1 MKNMREVTMFRLIIV
16 LVMAVIITA
25 GCDYMGDKQD
35 EKVEEARHAQEIRE
49 ALQYEREQKERRE
62 LERVNKLR
70 IAEENRKAELEKM
83 RMAEERRRLEREEK
97 RKEEELRRIAAKK
110 ENEYKEKVSVLERGR
125 IYWWENAPRTEKRLR
140 AITNCTYL
148 CVLKHPVE
156 GRMMVELQSSQ
167 GKIEG
172 GFRLEPNGDKEEIPK
187 EECIQL
193 VKSGPML
200 ASRLT
205 GIRFDGNLY
214 VWNAKNKSGTKF
226 PVPGVNDAFN
236 PTKEELDSLYG
247 CVGGMRGRNSKRTY
261 RIYLHRSSTGRGEP
275 VCDVG
280 VGDEVTRDVFEDYL
294 YTSLFEEKESRL
306 VAEIK
311 ERERRESLRSK
322 KKKKSTDPSMT
333 AFRTI
338 TNVAGKNRGLSVER
352 WDRVGRRRED
362 IEQKSRMAEYNS
374 TVSVSSTE
382 IDSILE
388 KCMISYQVQNP

>member
-1 MKNMREVTMFRLIIV
+1 MLRLVIV
-16 LVMAVIITA
+16 LGMAVIITA
-25 GCDYMGDKQD
+25 GCDYMGDKKD
-35 EKVEEARHAQEIRE
+35 EKMEEKRHAQEIRE

-62 LERVNKLR
+62 LERANKLR

-83 RMAEERRRLEREEK
+83 RMAEERRQLEREER
-97 RKEEELRRIAAKK
+97 RKAEELRRIAMKK
-110 ENEYKEKVSVLERGR
+110 ENEYREKVSVLEKGR
-125 IYWWENAPRTEKRLR
+125 INWWENAPRAEKRLR

-148 CVLKHPVE
+148 CVLRHPVE
-156 GRMMVELQSSQ
+156 GRMIIEFRSSQ

-172 GFRLEPNGDKEEIPK
+172 GARLEPSGDKVEIPK
-187 EECIQL
+187 EECLQL

-205 GIRFDGNLY
+205 GTRFDGNLY
-214 VWNAKNKSGTKF
+214 VWNAKNKSGTKY
-226 PVPGVNDAFN
+226 PVPSVNDAFS
-236 PTKEELDSLYG
+236 PAKEELDSLYG
-247 CVGGMRGRNSKRTY
+247 CVGGIKGRNSKRTY
-261 RIYLHRSSTGRGEP
+261 RIYLHRSSTGKGEP

-294 YTSLFEEKESRL
+294 YASLFEEKEARL

-322 KKKKSTDPSMT
+322 KKKKVTDPSMT

-362 IEQKSRMAEYNS
+362 IEQKSRMPEYNS
-374 TVSVSSTE
+374 TVSVSSKE

-388 KCMISYQVQNP
+388 NCKISYQVQNP